1 MDYDDLSICT
11 LEWGNYSR
19 LIKSFPDRSNFVAI
33 ILVAAAALARRSRRP
48 HSPGVGARVARAVG
62 RRGNMPQDELTNEER
77 QAILRHIELLRQE
90 HRDLDA
96 AIDALLQSGQADRL
110 QVQRLKKRKLH
121 LRDKLSQLEDSV
133 TPDII
138 A

>member
-1 MDYDDLSICT
+1 M
-11 LEWGNYSR
+11 R
-19 LIKSFPDRSNFVAI
+19 AVAGARI
-33 ILVAAAALARRSRRP
+33 VERKARVERRGVARR
-48 HSPGVGARVARAVG
+48 GAMAQ
-62 RRGNMPQDELTNEER
+62 QDELSNEER
-77 QAILRHIELLRQE
+77 QAILLHIERLREE

-110 QVQRLKKRKLH
+110 QVQRLKKRKLQ

>member
-1 MDYDDLSICT
+1 MTKEEEREL
-11 LEWGNYSR
+11 R
-19 LIKSFPDRSNFVAI
+19 AQ
-33 ILVAAAALARRSRRP
+33 LAR
-48 HSPGVGARVARAVG
+48 
-62 RRGNMPQDELTNEER
+62 
-77 QAILRHIELLRQE
+77 LLQE

-96 AIDALLQSGQADRL
+96 AIEALQVSPGSDLL

-121 LRDKLSQLEDSV
+121 LRDRIRYAENQL